1 MLSSIFVDR
10 PRLAIVIAIVTTI
23 AGLLALFAIPLA
35 QYPDIVPP
43 QVSVTTLY
51 PGANSAVVESTVAQV
66 IEAQVVGVDKMIYM
80 KSTSGD
86 DGSYALTASFEL
98 GTDPDINTVNVNN
111 RVQVALASLPPE
123 VQRQGVVVKKKSSAL
138 LGVIAVYSPKHTY
151 DPLFLSNYVTIN
163 LLDQIKST
171 PGVGDATL
179 WGPQDYAMRA
189 WVRTDRLTGLG
200 LTTADI
206 ITAIQSQ
213 NVQAAVGRIGA
224 RPISD
229 DQQLQL
235 NIQTKGRL
243 SSVGDFENIVIRA
256 NPDGSLLRLRDVARV
271 ELGAANLDRDTRFNG
286 GPAAAI
292 AIYQAPGANAIK
304 TLKAVKDRIAE
315 VEKRFPEDLAWKITY
330 DPTVFVTDTIHEVQ
344 KTLVEAFILV
354 VIVVFLFLGSVRAT
368 LIPTFAV
375 PVSLIGTF
383 IALLAV
389 GYSANTVSLL
399 AVVLAIGI
407 VVDDAIVV
415 VENVERV
422 MEEHPELS
430 PAAATKKAM
439 AEITAPIIAI
449 TLVLLSVFVP
459 VAFIPGISG
468 ELFRQFAV
476 TVAVSM
482 LLSAINALTLSP
494 ALCAVLLRPHHGPRR
509 GVMGYVMRSIDRV
522 RDAYGSA
529 VARIVRLS
537 IIGLV
542 MVAVS
547 MAGVVGLAKMTPT
560 GFLPEDDQGALFVVA
575 QLPGGSSVARTTEVI
590 RRAETILREEEAV
603 GDITSVVGLNFIDN
617 YSQSNAAFL
626 VVTLK
631 PFEERKDRELSV
643 SALIGRLGQKF
654 RQIQG
659 ATVTPLAPPPIL
671 GLGTGG
677 GFSYVLEDLRGGD
690 PKAMAQALR
699 GLVVAA
705 NQDPQL
711 NRVFSTF
718 SATNP
723 SIYLDIDRDKAQ
735 IIGVPLSAVFQALQ
749 ASLGGYYV
757 NNLNLFGRTWQ
768 VQVQADA
775 VDRSSIDDIYRI
787 NVRSNEGKMIP
798 LQSLAE
804 VRVVVGP
811 PALIRYNNLRA
822 VTVQGSPA
830 AGISSGQALQAM
842 DTIAARTLPQGYA
855 GEWTDTAFQEKRAE
869 GKTTIILGFAILF
882 AYLFLVALYESWTI
896 PVPVLLS
903 VAVGILGSFVGIVM
917 AGLTLD
923 LYAQIGMVVLIGL
936 AAKNGILIV
945 EFAKEQREKGVPL
958 LEAATEGARLRFRPV
973 MMTSFAFILGLLPL
987 VIASGASQLARRDVG
1002 TPVFGG
1008 MILAS
1013 FIGIFAIP
1021 PLYVTFQAIR
1031 EKLRPSSRPREPETR
1046 DAESGQSAK
1055 AGAPPSAHE
1064 DIAGE

>member
-10 PRLAIVIAIVTTI
+10 PRLAVVIAIVTTI
-23 AGLLALFAIPLA
+23 AGLLALFTIPIA

-51 PGANSAVVESTVAQV
+51 PGANSGVVEATVAQV

-86 DGSYALTASFEL
+86 DGGYVLTASFEL

-138 LGVIAVYSPKHTY
+138 LGVIAVYSPKHTH

-206 ITAIQSQ
+206 INAIQSQ

-243 SSVGDFENIVIRA
+243 SSAADFENIIIRA

-271 ELGAANLDRDTRFNG
+271 ELGAANLDRDTRLNG

-304 TLKAVKDRIAE
+304 TLKAVRDRIAE
-315 VEKRFPEDLAWKITY
+315 VQKRFPEDLAWKVTY

-354 VIVVFLFLGSVRAT
+354 VLVVFLFLGSIRAT

-399 AVVLAIGI
+399 AIVLAIGI

-439 AEITAPIIAI
+439 TEITAPIIAI

-476 TVAVSM
+476 TVAVAM
-482 LLSAINALTLSP
+482 FLSAINALTLSP
-494 ALCAVLLRPHHGPRR
+494 ALCATLLRPHHGPRR

-529 VARIVRLS
+529 VARIVRIS
-537 IIGLV
+537 IIGLA
-542 MVAVS
+542 MVAV
-547 MAGVVGLAKMTPT
+547 ATVGIVGLAKITPT

-590 RRAETILREEEAV
+590 GRAEAILREEKEV
-603 GDITSVVGLNFIDN
+603 EDITSVVGLNFIDN

-631 PFEERKDRELSV
+631 PFEERKAQDLSV
-643 SALIGRLGQKF
+643 NALIGRLGQKF

-671 GLGTGG
+671 G
-677 GFSYVLEDLRGGD
+677 
-690 PKAMAQALR
+690 
-699 GLVVAA
+699 AA
-705 NQDPQL
+705 RPCC
-711 NRVFSTF
+711 RSKPG
-718 SATNP
+718 SAAEP
-723 SIYLDIDRDKAQ
+723 SIQHVLGDEPLD
-735 IIGVPLSAVFQALQ
+735 LS
-749 ASLGGYYV
+749 
-757 NNLNLFGRTWQ
+757 RH
-768 VQVQADA
+768 
-775 VDRSSIDDIYRI
+775 R
-787 NVRSNEGKMIP
+787 
-798 LQSLAE
+798 
-804 VRVVVGP
+804 
-811 PALIRYNNLRA
+811 
-822 VTVQGSPA
+822 
-830 AGISSGQALQAM
+830 SGQGADHRRALECRLPG
-842 DTIAARTLPQGYA
+842 AA
-855 GEWTDTAFQEKRAE
+855 
-869 GKTTIILGFAILF
+869 
-882 AYLFLVALYESWTI
+882 
-896 PVPVLLS
+896 
-903 VAVGILGSFVGIVM
+903 
-917 AGLTLD
+917 
-923 LYAQIGMVVLIGL
+923 
-936 AAKNGILIV
+936 
-945 EFAKEQREKGVPL
+945 
-958 LEAATEGARLRFRPV
+958 
-973 MMTSFAFILGLLPL
+973 SFAWRLLHQQHEFVRPH
-987 VIASGASQLARRDVG
+987 
-1002 TPVFGG
+1002 
-1008 MILAS
+1008 LAS
-1013 FIGIFAIP
+1013 
-1021 PLYVTFQAIR
+1021 
-1031 EKLRPSSRPREPETR
+1031 
-1046 DAESGQSAK
+1046 
-1055 AGAPPSAHE
+1055 PSA
-1064 DIAGE
+1064 G